1 MKRRNVMLMFLFFT
15 ILGFATFFGIRAHSQ
30 TTNNSGLNLT
40 EIIALKEGAPTGTG
54 KYTGPQTVQALM
66 EAFDEIYD
74 RNHSKTTVIVSGKTN
89 GETFNISIQTIGE
102 PNVSLNKRVDNIV
115 DKRQVSQFIIE
126 EIDARYPRAAW
137 IQLLL
142 DSGITIDSFGSYASY
157 LSKRHTLAFLEDNPD
172 LRKAKFLGIPAT
184 DNWKTYT
191 DAYIDKLVDI
201 HTKVR
206 RASER
211 AAQAK
216 QNAEHTKELVEQ
228 AKQRAQRAKKLAAQ
242 AKQKV
247 ERAKAQ
253 IERAKERIER
263 AKTQPEH
270 RIKREPTKMQLKRVQ
285 TAAPKSNDPKRKRI
299 KKSPYPAL

>member
-1 MKRRNVMLMFLFFT
+1 MKRRNVMLMFLFLT
-15 ILGFATFFGIRAHSQ
+15 ILGFATFFGIQANSQ

-40 EIIALKEGAPTGTG
+40 EIIALKEDAPADTG
-54 KYTGPQTVQALM
+54 KYTGPQTAQALM

-74 RNHSKTTVIVSGKTN
+74 RNHSKTTVIVSGKVN
-89 GETFNISIQTIGE
+89 GETSSISIQTIGE
-102 PNVSLNKRVDNIV
+102 TNVSLNKRVNNIV
-115 DKRQVSQFIIE
+115 DKRQVSQFTSA

-137 IQLLL
+137 VQLLL
-142 DSGITIDSFGSYASY
+142 DSSITIDSFGSYASY

-172 LRKAKFLGIPAT
+172 LRKAGLLGIPAT

-191 DAYIDKLVDI
+191 AAYINKLVDI

-216 QNAEHTKELVEQ
+216 QNAEHIKELVER

-242 AKQKV
+242 AKQNA
-247 ERAKAQ
+247 ERVKAQ
-253 IERAKERIER
+253 IERAKERVER
-263 AKTQPEH
+263 AKTQPEY
-270 RIKREPTKMQLKRVQ
+270 RIKRELTKMQLKRVQ
-285 TAAPKSNDPKRKRI
+285 TAEPKSNDPKPKKI

>member
-15 ILGFATFFGIRAHSQ
+15 ILGLATFFEIRAHSQ

-40 EIIALKEGAPTGTG
+40 EIIALKEGAPAGTG
-54 KYTGPQTVQALM
+54 KYTGPQTAQALM

-74 RNHSKTTVIVSGKTN
+74 RNHSKTTAIVSGKTN
-89 GETFNISIQTIGE
+89 GETSNISIQTIGE

-115 DKRQVSQFIIE
+115 DKRQVSQFTIE
-126 EIDARYPRAAW
+126 EIDTRYPRAAW
-137 IQLLL
+137 VQLLL

-172 LRKAKFLGIPAT
+172 LRKAGLLGIPAT

-191 DAYIDKLVDI
+191 AAYINKLVDI

-216 QNAEHTKELVEQ
+216 QNAEYTKELVER
-228 AKQRAQRAKKLAAQ
+228 AKQNAQ
-242 AKQKV
+242 
-247 ERAKAQ
+247 RAKAQ
-253 IERAKERIER
+253 IERAKERVER
-263 AKTQPEH
+263 AKTQPEY
-270 RIKREPTKMQLKRVQ
+270 RIKRELTKMRLKRVQ
-285 TAAPKSNDPKRKRI
+285 TAEPKSNDPKPKKI